1 MTLALGTRL
10 ASSGSGGNVT
20 PVDPPILRRDLLQE
34 DGFDCMLL
42 LESGDRCL
50 LENNNYLLIEFEGG
64 YFILQEDGTS
74 KIVLSFGTYDKMATE
89 QGTDLIL
96 TEASDKLILTVY

>member
-20 PVDPPILRRDLLQE
+20 PVDPPIMRRDLLQE
-34 DGFDCMLL
+34 D
-42 LESGDRCL
+42 
-50 LENNNYLLIEFEGG
+50 EF
-64 YFILQEDGTS
+64 FVLQEDGTG
-74 KIVLSFGTYDKMATE
+74 KIVLSFGTYDRMATE

-96 TEASDKLILTVY
+96 TEASDKFILTVE

>member
-20 PVDPPILRRDLLQE
+20 PVDPPIVRRDLLQE
-34 DGFDCMLL
+34 D
-42 LESGDRCL
+42 
-50 LENNNYLLIEFEGG
+50 EF
-64 YFILQEDGTS
+64 FVLQEDGTG
-74 KIVLSFGTYDKMATE
+74 KIVLSFGTYDRMATE

-96 TEASDKLILTVY
+96 TEASDKFILTVY

>member
-20 PVDPPILRRDLLQE
+20 PVDPPIMRRDLLQE
-34 DGFDCMLL
+34 D
-42 LESGDRCL
+42 
-50 LENNNYLLIEFEGG
+50 EF
-64 YFILQEDGTS
+64 FVLQEDGTG
-74 KIVLSFGTYDKMATE
+74 KIVLSFGTYDRMATE

-96 TEASDKLILTVY
+96 TEASDKFVLTVE

>member
-1 MTLALGTRL
+1 M

-20 PVDPPILRRDLLQE
+20 PVDPPIMRRDLLQE
-34 DGFDCMLL
+34 D
-42 LESGDRCL
+42 
-50 LENNNYLLIEFEGG
+50 EF
-64 YFILQEDGTS
+64 FVLQEDGTG
-74 KIVLSFGTYDKMATE
+74 KIVLSFGTYDQMATE

>member
-34 DGFDCMLL
+34 D
-42 LESGDRCL
+42 
-50 LENNNYLLIEFEGG
+50 EFFVLQEGG
-64 YFILQEDGTS
+64 TG
-74 KIVLSFGTYDKMATE
+74 KIVLSFGTYDRMATE

-96 TEASDKLILTVY
+96 TEASDKFILTVY

>member
-20 PVDPPILRRDLLQE
+20 PIDPPIMRRDLLQE
-34 DGFDCMLL
+34 DDF
-42 LESGDRCL
+42 
-50 LENNNYLLIEFEGG
+50 FV
-64 YFILQEDGTS
+64 LQEDGTG
-74 KIVLSFGTYDKMATE
+74 KIVLSFGTYDRMATE

-96 TEASDKLILTVY
+96 TEASDKFILTVN

>member
-10 ASSGSGGNVT
+10 TSTGGGSVI

-34 DGFDCMLL
+34 D
-42 LESGDRCL
+42 
-50 LENNNYLLIEFEGG
+50 EF
-64 YFILQEDGTS
+64 FVLQEDGVG
-74 KIVLSFGTYDKMATE
+74 KIVLSFGTYDRMATE

-96 TEASDKLILTVY
+96 TEASDKFILTVY

>member
-20 PVDPPILRRDLLQE
+20 PVDPPIMRRDLLQE
-34 DGFDCMLL
+34 D
-42 LESGDRCL
+42 
-50 LENNNYLLIEFEGG
+50 EF
-64 YFILQEDGTS
+64 FVLQEDGTG
-74 KIVLSFGTYDKMATE
+74 KIMLSFGTYDRMATE

-96 TEASDKLILTVY
+96 TEASDKFILTVY

>member
-20 PVDPPILRRDLLQE
+20 PVDPPIMRRDLLQE
-34 DGFDCMLL
+34 D
-42 LESGDRCL
+42 
-50 LENNNYLLIEFEGG
+50 EF
-64 YFILQEDGTS
+64 FVLQEDGTG
-74 KIVLSFGTYDKMATE
+74 KIVLSFGTYDRMATE

-96 TEASDKLILTVY
+96 TEASDKFILTVN

>member
-20 PVDPPILRRDLLQE
+20 PVDLPIMRRDLLQE
-34 DGFDCMLL
+34 D
-42 LESGDRCL
+42 
-50 LENNNYLLIEFEGG
+50 EF
-64 YFILQEDGTS
+64 FVLQEDGTG
-74 KIVLSFGTYDKMATE
+74 KIVLSFGTYDRMATE

-96 TEASDKLILTVY
+96 TEASDKFILTVY

>member
-20 PVDPPILRRDLLQE
+20 PVDPPIMRRDLLQE
-34 DGFDCMLL
+34 D
-42 LESGDRCL
+42 
-50 LENNNYLLIEFEGG
+50 EF
-64 YFILQEDGTS
+64 FVLQEDGTG
-74 KIVLSFGTYDKMATE
+74 KIVLSFGTYDRMATE

-96 TEASDKLILTVY
+96 TEASDKFVLTVY

>member
-20 PVDPPILRRDLLQE
+20 PVDPPIMRRDLLQE
-34 DGFDCMLL
+34 D
-42 LESGDRCL
+42 
-50 LENNNYLLIEFEGG
+50 EF
-64 YFILQEDGTS
+64 FVLQEDGTG
-74 KIVLSFGTYDKMATE
+74 KIVLSFGTYDRMATE

-96 TEASDKLILTVY
+96 TEASDKFILTVY